1 MAHVTTIPTDGGP
14 ATLTLSGQSV
24 EGVNRCVHCGLC
36 LPYCPTF
43 SELGTEMDS
52 PRGRI
57 MLIKSLAEGRVSL
70 TDSVVSHLDL
80 CLGCRAC
87 ETVCPSSVPYG
98 QLIEAARAEIE
109 RQRPGHWARR
119 LFRWA
124 NFSLLLPRPRLLRLA
139 AGALRAYQVS
149 GLQRLARATGLTRAL
164 PGPFADWEPLLPN
177 VPSARDRAPLPERTP
192 PVPPRRAIA
201 GLLTGCIQQA
211 AFGPQNH
218 ATARVLTR
226 NGAEVVAPREQG
238 CCGALHAHGGEHE
251 TALALARETIR
262 VFEAAG
268 VNVVV
273 VNTSGC
279 GAHMKAYGALL
290 ADDPRWADRA
300 RRFAARVRDVSEF
313 LAEEPLRG
321 PLRPVHR
328 TVTYHDPCHVVHG
341 QKVKK
346 QPRALLAQVPALRV
360 VELKESDW
368 CCGSAGTY
376 NLTQPEMATR
386 LLERKV
392 RHIRGTGAQCV
403 VTANPGCII
412 QIAHGL
418 REQGV
423 PVDVVHLVDVL
434 DEAYGGARGNGDV
447 GSADGAMGSGG
458 GGVGSARGVVGSG
471 GGAPRT
477 AGGGHAPGP
486 RGA

>member
-1 MAHVTTIPTDGGP
+1 MAHRTPTAPPGAAAAP
-14 ATLTLSGQSV
+14 LALSGHSV

-57 MLIKSLAEGRVSL
+57 VLIKSLAEGRVAL

-87 ETVCPSSVPYG
+87 ETACPSGVPYG

-139 AGALRAYQVS
+139 ASALRAYQVS
-149 GLQRLARATGLTRAL
+149 GLQRLARGVGLTRLL
-164 PGPFADWEPLLPN
+164 PGPLGDWEPLLPE
-177 VPSARDRAPLPERTP
+177 VPPAKDRAPLPERTP

-211 AFGPQNH
+211 AFGPQNR
-218 ATARVLTR
+218 ATARVLAL

-251 TALALARETIR
+251 TALDLARQTIGL
-262 VFEAAG
+262 FEAAG
-268 VNVVV
+268 VDVVI

-279 GAHMKAYGALL
+279 GAHMKGYGALL
-290 ADDPRWADRA
+290 ADDPRWAERA
-300 RRFAARVRDVSEF
+300 RRFAARVRDVAEF
-313 LAEEPLRG
+313 LAEAPLRG
-321 PLRPVHR
+321 PLRPVAR

-341 QKVKK
+341 QKIRKE
-346 QPRALLAQVPALRV
+346 PRALLGQVPGLRV
-360 VELKESDW
+360 VELRESDW

-392 RHIRGTGAQCV
+392 RHIRATGAECV

-418 REQGV
+418 RGAGA
-423 PVDVVHLVDVL
+423 PVEVVHLVDVL
-434 DEAYGGARGNGDV
+434 DQAYGGAGGRG
-447 GSADGAMGSGG
+447 
-458 GGVGSARGVVGSG
+458 
-471 GGAPRT
+471 
-477 AGGGHAPGP
+477 
-486 RGA
+486 